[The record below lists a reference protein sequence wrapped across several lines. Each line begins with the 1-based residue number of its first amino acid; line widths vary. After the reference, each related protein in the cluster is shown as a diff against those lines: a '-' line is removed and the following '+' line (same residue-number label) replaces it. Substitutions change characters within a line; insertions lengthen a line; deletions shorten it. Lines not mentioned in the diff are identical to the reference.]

1 MSIRQN
7 ILISNANKSVLYDLN
22 NDVQLSFPSTLFFKA
37 PNSIELVNFDMLG
50 EINLFGNSNNM
61 IAVSYVLSDG
71 KETRYDII
79 IEFAESIQTDY
90 ELCQAVKTALNSV
103 DYAERPNIEF
113 DVTESSIT
121 NVVTN
126 PKIELDSSTTS
137 FSIKCNEVVNVLF
150 DHKDSIGS
158 LLGFGSGRYNNIKE
172 ISGTSTQ
179 SITAYNFIES
189 FNESADVKEYP
200 NYNDFNC
207 KMCLYDSNGNY
218 IQNNL
223 DPTDST
229 VSINGSVGLVRYDSI
244 GKLLM
249 AIENEMNRYAN
260 LFSPAADFD
269 VTYNYITKKVNIK
282 NITGQRF
289 GIGFNMSKETGNI
302 TSGSLHSVL
311 GFEQKTY
318 LNNTEFESPHI
329 SKSYEN
335 NFPDDYLLICSNLGN
350 KSADMNIL
358 GIGNLNNVKA
368 NDILFAIPISLTRN
382 FMPTDT
388 SLYKANIA
396 NSSFAL
402 GYKER
407 KVSGDTLYVNFYIR
421 CLSGRHVSSNIQWSA
436 LFSFVF

>member
-1 MSIRQN
+1 MSLRQN

-22 NDVQLSFPSTLFFKA
+22 NDVQLSFPSSLFFKA

-61 IAVSYVLSDG
+61 IAISYTLSNG
-71 KETRYDII
+71 EEIRYDIMI
-79 IEFAESIQTDY
+79 PFTENIKTDY
-90 ELCQAVKTALNSV
+90 DLCQAIKSALNSET
-103 DYAERPNIEF
+103 YEEKNNIVF

-126 PKIELDSSTTS
+126 PKIEVDASTTS
-137 FSIKCNEVVNVLF
+137 YSIKCNEVVNVLF
-150 DHKDSIGS
+150 DHKDSIGA
-158 LLGFGSGRYNNIKE
+158 LIGFGSGKYNNVKE

-189 FNESADVKEYP
+189 FNESSDLKQYP

-207 KMCLYDSNGNY
+207 KMCLYDSNANY
-218 IQNNL
+218 IQNSL
-223 DPTDST
+223 DPLDATI
-229 VSINGSVGLVRYDSI
+229 SINSSVGLVRYESL

-249 AIENEMNRYAN
+249 DIENEMNKYSN
-260 LFSPAADFD
+260 LFTPAADFS
-269 VTYNYITKKVNIK
+269 VSYNYTTKKVNIK
-282 NITGQRF
+282 NTTGQRF
-289 GIGFNMSKETGNI
+289 GMGFNISKETNHI

-318 LNNTEFESPHI
+318 LNNVEFESPHI
-329 SKSYEN
+329 SKTFEN

-350 KSADMNIL
+350 RSADMNIL

-382 FMPTDT
+382 FMPVDT

-396 NSSFAL
+396 NSSFSL

-407 KVSGDTLYVNFYIR
+407 KTNGDSLYVNFYIR